1 MYATSGIEHILG
13 VPSEDMVGRSFYSC
27 ISRPCLSNA
36 VECLETVKVKGDKLI
51 AHLRFQRRDPHT
63 EDESGEDSSY
73 GTKAKSAYGEW
84 RTLGAERSLAA
95 ARAVEHTWQGHG
107 ERELPS
113 QLEASTLAS
122 TAIPTDL
129 EAFMSCS
136 SDGIVVIL
144 RRACSVVPR
153 PSQSW

>member
-1 MYATSGIEHILG
+1 MYATSGIEHIIR

-36 VECLETVKVKGDKLI
+36 VECMETVKVKGDELI
-51 AHLRFQRRDPHT
+51 AHLRFQRRGPHT
-63 EDESGEDSSY
+63 DDESGDDSSY

-84 RTLGAERSLAA
+84 RAPD
-95 ARAVEHTWQGHG
+95 V
-107 ERELPS
+107 
-113 QLEASTLAS
+113 
-122 TAIPTDL
+122 

-144 RRACSVVPR
+144 RHASSVVLR